1 MDFNMKKLSVLLMAF
16 VLVAVF
22 AAGCLDTPPPAPPA
36 QSPASPTQSSTPP
49 TPGDGLDAIT
59 SASPKESGVPAD
71 IINGLADS
79 GFWIFAILSDVTIDG
94 ELVVSGEFHQR
105 DDPDQPIY
113 RKLALYAQDADRNV
127 TADYV
132 LTVPLMT
139 VKSPNFR
146 IQNGVVKGDI
156 VVDAD
161 GFELSGGTLQGN
173 LTFKTQAQMD
183 SAKLDEGTVTG
194 TVSVG

>member
-1 MDFNMKKLSVLLMAF
+1 MKKLSVPLMAS
-16 VLVAVF
+16 VLLAVF
-22 AAGCLDTPPPAPPA
+22 LTGCLDAPPPALSNP
-36 QSPASPTQSSTPP
+36 SPAPTEQGGET
-49 TPGDGLDAIT
+49 DAVT
-59 SASPKESGVPAD
+59 SASPKESSVPAD
-71 IINGLADS
+71 IISGLSDS
-79 GFWIFAILSDVTIDG
+79 GFWIFAVLSDVTIDG